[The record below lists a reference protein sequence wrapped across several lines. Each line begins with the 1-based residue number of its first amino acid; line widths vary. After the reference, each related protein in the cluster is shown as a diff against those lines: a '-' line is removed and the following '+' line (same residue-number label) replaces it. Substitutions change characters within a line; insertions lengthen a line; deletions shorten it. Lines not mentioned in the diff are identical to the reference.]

1 MILTISNSI
10 KEEIGRAF
18 YKFRTDRKVM
28 NNRSKKVKSA

>member
-1 MILTISNSI
+1 MKLL
-10 KEEIGRAF
+10 RVF